1 MNNYLANIF
10 SLKNKTALI
19 TGASRG
25 IGAEIALSYVKA
37 GANVVCVSR
46 SESTE
51 QRQIKT
57 FYRQCDISD
66 SQQFQSICES
76 IDVDY
81 GGIDILVNAAGI
93 SLPKMDNKS
102 ELERFEKTISINL
115 TATYQCCDLAS
126 RYMHNGGSIINITS
140 IGAMQGFPNNPGY
153 VASKGGV
160 QALTKAMARDLCIK
174 SIRVNNIAPGYI
186 KTDMTKQSFENPI
199 ASQERINQMMI
210 KRWGSAKDLVGAAIF
225 LASDASSYMT
235 GSSLIID
242 GGWTAKGM

>member
-1 MNNYLANIF
+1 MSRYLENIF
-10 SLKNKTALI
+10 SLKNKIALV

-25 IGAEIALSYVKA
+25 IGAEIALAYVES
-37 GANVVCVSR
+37 GANVICVAR

-51 QRQIKT
+51 KKQIEE
-57 FYRQCDISD
+57 FYRQCDVAD
-66 SQQFQSICES
+66 FQQFQSLCES
-76 IDVDY
+76 IDADY
-81 GGIDILVNAAGI
+81 GGIDILVNAAGV
-93 SLPKMDNKS
+93 SLPKNDNQS
-102 ELERFEKTISINL
+102 ELERFEKTVSINL

-126 RYMHNGGSIINITS
+126 RFMHNGGSIINITS

-160 QALTKAMARDLCIK
+160 RALTKAMARDLCVK
-174 SIRVNNIAPGYI
+174 SIRVNDIAPGYI
-186 KTDMTKQSFENPI
+186 KTDMTRQSFENSV

-210 KRWGSAKDLVGAAIF
+210 KRWGGAEDLIGAAIF
-225 LASDASSYMT
+225 LASNASSYMT

>member
-1 MNNYLANIF
+1 MNNYLENIF

-25 IGAEIALSYVKA
+25 IGAEIALAYVKA

-51 QRQIKT
+51 QKQIET
-57 FYRQCDISD
+57 FYRQCDIAD

-93 SLPKMDNKS
+93 SLPKIDNKS
-102 ELERFEKTISINL
+102 ELERFEKTISVNL
-115 TATYQCCDLAS
+115 TATYQCCDSAS
-126 RYMHNGGSIINITS
+126 KYMHNGGSIINITS

-160 QALTKAMARDLCIK
+160 QALTKAMARDLCVK

-186 KTDMTKQSFENPI
+186 KTNMTKQSFENPI
-199 ASQERINQMMI
+199 ANQERINQMMI
-210 KRWGSAKDLVGAAIF
+210 KRWGEPKDIIGAAIF

-235 GSSLIID
+235 GTSLIID
-242 GGWTAKGM
+242 GGWISKGI